1 LLVASIVEELA
12 ERGTRKL
19 RISDEAVLHL
29 LKQYDWPGNV
39 RELRNV
45 VERMVLL
52 CKTDDVRSED
62 IAFFAKKLNQRRQ
75 IRRQENQEVELIRKV
90 LVETKGNKGEA
101 AKILGMD
108 RSTLWRKIKR
118 HGGE

>member
-1 LLVASIVEELA
+1 MWLNGWFSCAK
-12 ERGTRKL
+12 RT
-19 RISDEAVLHL
+19 
-29 LKQYDWPGNV
+29 
-39 RELRNV
+39 
-45 VERMVLL
+45 
-52 CKTDDVRSED
+52 TDIRSED

-90 LVETKGNKGEA
+90 LEETKGNKGEA

-118 HGGE
+118 QKGE